1 MRKFLGIR
9 LWIIACFLL
18 VAAAGARG
26 ESAPPPPALPLSAGD
41 VGTLR
46 TAIMDLAATQKQRY
60 PNGAKFLA
68 QLDDIDRRLHNPN
81 AQDQQAAQADFQAL
95 QRRALVANPL
105 VSGQPIVFTV
115 RSQYN
120 PGHHNT
126 ETFFPAAEH
135 ECNSGSFTP
144 GGALKILDAATGLA
158 RTLVPLPKGVARD
171 PEIDFDG
178 KKIIFSMRKDPA
190 DSYHLYEIDCGMGV
204 SPMRDPGDPPV
215 SSLSPD
221 VSSSEKQKQQQDR
234 AGTALEHMGKMPMPH
249 LKQLTFAKDVD
260 DLDPFY
266 LPDGCIGFSSTREP
280 KYCMCNRHIMANL
293 YRMEADGANI
303 CQIGKSTLFEGH
315 GSLTPDGRILY
326 DRWEYVDRNFGDAQG
341 LWTADP
347 DGTNHALYWKNNTP
361 SPGAA
366 IDARFIP
373 GTDRV
378 VCTFSACHDRPW
390 GAIAIVD
397 RSRGIDGR
405 PPVIRTWPP
414 EAMKIVWSPGV
425 SGLGYDST
433 SGLRPKYENP
443 YPLSD
448 KYFLCSRMT
457 GRGEEM
463 AIFLLD
469 VFGNEIL
476 LHAEAP
482 GCFSPMPLC
491 PRPRPP
497 VIPTRRNFEGKDGLF
512 YVQDVYQGTH
522 MAGVKPG
529 AVKYLRVVETP
540 EKRFWTSPAW
550 YGGGTEA
557 PGMNWHD
564 FNNKV
569 ILGTVP
575 VEADG
580 SAYFAVPSEHFVYFQ
595 LLDENHRMIQSMR
608 SGTMVQSGELGGC
621 VGCHDDRRQAPPT
634 AGAVS
639 MAMRRPPSRLD
650 GWHGPAREFSYLRDV
665 QPVFDKNCLACHDYN
680 KPGADKLIL
689 AGDREPCFNTS
700 YCQLW
705 ARGYIRVV
713 GAGPAETQQAYS
725 WGAGASKI
733 VQVLDQGHHGVKLDP
748 ESLDRLATWIDINAP
763 YYPSYATNFP
773 GNFAG
778 RSPLDDAQTN
788 RLRKLLGVPEQS
800 QSIEVSFDRPDL
812 SPALKVFQNRS
823 DPGYQEALSI
833 LLAGKATLAKQPGA
847 DWPGF
852 VPCPLD
858 QWRDQKYQLRRD
870 RELFVRK
877 AIREGRQVYD
887 AGRT

>member
-1 MRKFLGIR
+1 MRILLGIR
-9 LWIIACFLL
+9 LCLLATILL
-18 VAAAGARG
+18 VAVSGARG
-26 ESAPPPPALPLSAGD
+26 DSTPPPPPLALSAGD

-46 TAIMDLAATQKQRY
+46 KAILDMAATQKERY
-60 PNGAKFLA
+60 PDGAKFLR
-68 QLDDIDRRLHNPN
+68 QLDDIERRLGGPK
-81 AQDQQAAQADFQAL
+81 AQDQQAAQTEFQAL
-95 QRRALVANPL
+95 QRRALIANPL
-105 VSGQPIVFTV
+105 VSGQPIVFVV

-126 ETFFPAAEH
+126 ETFFPAEPH

-144 GGALKILDAATGLA
+144 GGALKILDAAADQA
-158 RTLVPLPKGVARD
+158 RTLVPLPQGVARD

-178 KKIIFSMRKDPA
+178 KRILVSIRKDPA
-190 DSYHLYEIDCGMGV
+190 DSYHLYELDCSTGIL
-204 SPMRDPGDPPV
+204 PV
-215 SSLSPD
+215 SEF
-221 VSSSEKQKQQQDR
+221 EKQQRQQQKQQD
-234 AGTALEHMGKMPMPH
+234 MGKMPMLH
-249 LKQLTFAKDVD
+249 QLTFAKDVD
-260 DLDPFY
+260 DLDGLY
-266 LPDGCIGFSSTREP
+266 LPDGCIAFSSTREP

-315 GSLTPDGRILY
+315 GSLTPEGRILY

-341 LWTADP
+341 LWTCNP

-366 IDARFIP
+366 VGAKVIP

-378 VCTFSACHDRPW
+378 ICTFTACHDRPW
-390 GAIAIVD
+390 GAIAIVE
-397 RSRGIDGR
+397 RSRGMDGR
-405 PPVIRTWPP
+405 PPVVRTWPP

-425 SGLGYDST
+425 SGVGYDST
-433 SGLRPKYENP
+433 AGLRPKYEDP

-469 VFGNEIL
+469 IFGNEIL

-482 GCFSPMPLC
+482 GCFDPKPLR

-497 VIPTRRNFEGKDGLF
+497 VIPTRRNFEGKEGLF

-540 EKRFWTSPAW
+540 EKRFWTNPAW

-557 PGMNWHD
+557 PGMNWND

-621 VGCHDDRRQAPPT
+621 VGCHDDRRQTPPAPK
-634 AGAVS
+634 AVPL
-639 MAMRRPPSRLD
+639 AMRRPPSRLE
-650 GWHGPAREFSYLRDV
+650 GWYGPAREFNYLWEV
-665 QPVFDKNCLACHDYN
+665 QPVFDKNCLSCHDYN
-680 KPGADKLIL
+680 QSGAGKLIL
-689 AGDREPCFNTS
+689 AGDREPCFNAS
-700 YCQLW
+700 YRQLW
-705 ARGYIRVV
+705 TRGYIRVV

-725 WGAGASKI
+725 WGAAASTL
-733 VQVLDQGHHGVKLDP
+733 VQALDHGHYGVKLDK
-748 ESLDRLATWIDINAP
+748 EGYDRIVTWIDINAP
-763 YYPSYATNFP
+763 YYPTYATNFP
-773 GNFAG
+773 GNFFG
-778 RSPLDDAQTN
+778 RSPLDDSQTN
-788 RLRKLLGVPEQS
+788 RLKKLLGLAEQD
-800 QSIEVSFDRPDL
+800 IDVSLDRPDL
-812 SPALKVFQNRS
+812 SPALAIFKNRA
-823 DPGYQEALSI
+823 DPGYREVLSI
-833 LLAGKATLAKQPGA
+833 LLAGKATLARQPGA
-847 DWPGF
+847 DSPGF

-858 QWRDQKYQLRRD
+858 QWREQKYLLRRD
-870 RELFVRK
+870 RELFIRK
-877 AIREGRQVYD
+877 AIQENRKVYD

>member
-1 MRKFLGIR
+1 M
-9 LWIIACFLL
+9 
-18 VAAAGARG
+18 VAVAGARG
-26 ESAPPPPALPLSAGD
+26 ALVPPPPPLALSAGD

-46 TAIMDLAATQKQRY
+46 KAILDIAATQKERY
-60 PNGAKFLA
+60 PDSAKFLG
-68 QLDDIDRRLHNPN
+68 QLDDIDQRLHSAK
-81 AQDQQAAQADFQAL
+81 AQDQQAAAVDFQAL
-95 QRRALVANPL
+95 QRRALIANPL
-105 VSGQPIVFTV
+105 VSGQPIVFV
-115 RSQYN
+115 ARSQYN

-126 ETFFPAAEH
+126 ETFFPAAAN

-144 GGALKILDAATGLA
+144 GGAIKILDAATDQA
-158 RTLVPLPKGVARD
+158 KTLVSLPKGVARD
-171 PEIDFDG
+171 LETDFDG
-178 KKIIFSMRKDPA
+178 KRLLCSIRKDPA
-190 DSYHLYEIDCGMGV
+190 DSYHVYEV
-204 SPMRDPGDPPV
+204 N
-215 SSLSPD
+215 PD
-221 VSSSEKQKQQQDR
+221 G
-234 AGTALEHMGKMPMPH
+234 AG

-260 DLDPFY
+260 DLDGLY
-266 LPDGCIGFSSTREP
+266 LPDGCIAFSSTREP

-341 LWTADP
+341 LWTVNP
-347 DGTNHALYWKNNTP
+347 DGTNHAMYWGNNTP
-361 SPGAA
+361 SPGGVV
-366 IDARFIP
+366 DARVIP

-378 VCTFSACHDRPW
+378 ICTFCACHDRPW
-390 GAIAIVD
+390 GAIAIVE
-397 RSRGIDGR
+397 RSHGTDGR
-405 PPVIRTWPP
+405 PPVVRTWPP

-425 SGLGYDST
+425 NGVGYDST
-433 SGLRPKYENP
+433 GALRPKYEDP

-457 GRGEEM
+457 GHGEEM
-463 AIFLLD
+463 GIFLLD
-469 VFGNEIL
+469 IFGNEIL

-482 GCFSPMPLC
+482 GCFDPMPLC
-491 PRPRPP
+491 SRPRPP

-512 YVQDVYQGTH
+512 YVQNVYQGTH

-540 EKRFWTSPAW
+540 EKRFWTNTAW

-557 PGMNWHD
+557 PGMNWND
-564 FNNKV
+564 FNNKR

-621 VGCHDDRRQAPPT
+621 VGCHDDRRQTPPT
-634 AGAVS
+634 VHAVPT
-639 MAMRRPPSRLD
+639 AMRRPPSPPQN
-650 GWHGPAREFSYLRDV
+650 WYGPTRDFNYLCEV
-665 QPVFDKNCLACHDYN
+665 QPVFDKNCLSCHDYN
-680 KPGADKLIL
+680 KTGAGKLVL

-700 YCQLW
+700 YRQLW
-705 ARGYIRVV
+705 TRGYIRIV

-725 WGAGASKI
+725 WGASASTL
-733 VQVLDQGHHGVKLDP
+733 VRTLDRGHHNVKLDK
-748 ESLDRLATWIDINAP
+748 ESYDRLATWIDINAP

-778 RSPLDDAQTN
+778 RCPVEESQTN
-788 RLRKLLGVPEQS
+788 RLKKLLHVPDQS

-812 SPALKVFQNRS
+812 SPALAIFQNRT
-823 DPGYQEALSI
+823 DPGYQEVLSI
-833 LLAGKATLAKQPGA
+833 LLAGKAVLAKQPGA
-847 DWPGF
+847 DSPGF

-870 RELFVRK
+870 REWFVRK
-877 AIREGRQVYD
+877 AIQENRKVYDREG
-887 AGRT
+887 T

>member
-1 MRKFLGIR
+1 
-9 LWIIACFLL
+9 
-18 VAAAGARG
+18 
-26 ESAPPPPALPLSAGD
+26 
-41 VGTLR
+41 
-46 TAIMDLAATQKQRY
+46 
-60 PNGAKFLA
+60 
-68 QLDDIDRRLHNPN
+68 
-81 AQDQQAAQADFQAL
+81 
-95 QRRALVANPL
+95 
-105 VSGQPIVFTV
+105 
-115 RSQYN
+115 
-120 PGHHNT
+120 
-126 ETFFPAAEH
+126 
-135 ECNSGSFTP
+135 
-144 GGALKILDAATGLA
+144 
-158 RTLVPLPKGVARD
+158 
-171 PEIDFDG
+171 
-178 KKIIFSMRKDPA
+178 
-190 DSYHLYEIDCGMGV
+190 
-204 SPMRDPGDPPV
+204 
-215 SSLSPD
+215 
-221 VSSSEKQKQQQDR
+221 
-234 AGTALEHMGKMPMPH
+234 
-249 LKQLTFAKDVD
+249 
-260 DLDPFY
+260 
-266 LPDGCIGFSSTREP
+266 
-280 KYCMCNRHIMANL
+280 
-293 YRMEADGANI
+293 
-303 CQIGKSTLFEGH
+303 
-315 GSLTPDGRILY
+315 
-326 DRWEYVDRNFGDAQG
+326 
-341 LWTADP
+341 
-347 DGTNHALYWKNNTP
+347 
-361 SPGAA
+361 
-366 IDARFIP
+366 
-373 GTDRV
+373 
-378 VCTFSACHDRPW
+378 
-390 GAIAIVD
+390 
-397 RSRGIDGR
+397 
-405 PPVIRTWPP
+405 
-414 EAMKIVWSPGV
+414 
-425 SGLGYDST
+425 
-433 SGLRPKYENP
+433 
-443 YPLSD
+443 
-448 KYFLCSRMT
+448 MT

-476 LHAEAP
+476 LHSEAP

-540 EKRFWTSPAW
+540 EKRFWTGPAW
-550 YGGGTEA
+550 GGGGTEA
-557 PGMNWHD
+557 PGMNWND
-564 FNNKV
+564 FNNKM

-608 SGTMVQSGELGGC
+608 SGTMVQSDEMGGC
-621 VGCHDDRRQAPPT
+621 VGCHDNRRQAPPT
-634 AGAVS
+634 AGAVA

-705 ARGYIRVV
+705 TRGSIRVV

-733 VQVLDQGHHGVKLDP
+733 VQVLDHGHHGVKLDP
-748 ESLDRLATWIDINAP
+748 ESYDRLATWIDINAP

-778 RSPLDDAQTN
+778 RSPLDDAQTI

-800 QSIEVSFDRPDL
+800 QSMEVSFDRPDL

-858 QWRDQKYQLRRD
+858 QWRDQKYQLRRE
-870 RELFVRK
+870 REFFVRK
-877 AIREGRQVYD
+877 AIREGRKVYD
-887 AGRT
+887 PGRT